1 MGFWSR
7 VKSLAW
13 WGSRPSSGSWDR
25 RGWSW
30 LPLDQSYV
38 LGMEPAELW
47 RTQPHLRTVTDFIAR
62 NVAQLGLHAYDRRGD
77 TDRRRV
83 RGEGVAAL
91 LRRPNAD
98 MTTYELI
105 YGTVADLALFDRAFW
120 WVKRSASAPSGWE
133 IRPIPS
139 AWVVQGVGGTVF
151 APADWIVQPPHGA
164 EQLMIPAGQ
173 MLVFHGWNPSDPSAG
188 SSPVAALKLILSE
201 QVHAY
206 QYREQVWQRG
216 GQPSAVIE
224 RPMDAPQW
232 GSKGKARFKQEWQD
246 SYGRSGPEAG
256 GTAILEDGM
265 KLVKTGFSA
274 REDEFVAAA
283 TLSLTTVASVYQVN
297 PTMVGVLDNANYSNV
312 REFRRSLY
320 GDSLG
325 PWLTM
330 LQDRLNG
337 FLLPMLDEPPERYV
351 EFNLAEKLRGSF
363 EEQAAVLQAS
373 VGRPWMTADEA
384 RALQN
389 MPALGGDAEEL
400 VTPLNVLVGGQASPQ
415 DSAPPPTLDSDAPP
429 REASGAGLVRG
440 KARKVRA
447 DPVRADD
454 FEARYERGLT
464 RWFDDFTSAVLAGYG
479 SAKRGPVRV
488 KAAEDF
494 VDREEW
500 QASLAD
506 LLLTLGLATST
517 AAAEALLEQVGLP
530 PEDYNAEATVAWLT
544 AMAAGVAEG
553 IVGATLAEADEA
565 LADAERTDEDG
576 EPMPPEARLAA
587 ALAAAAG
594 SRVSEIAS
602 SQVTALSGFGQE
614 EAALGAGG
622 GATKTWRVRSTNPRP
637 AHRRMDGEAVP
648 LGDRF
653 SNGARWPADS
663 SLDDANRAG
672 CKCAV
677 EIEFEF

>member
-13 WGSRPSSGSWDR
+13 WGSRPTAGAWER
-25 RGWSW
+25 PGWSW
-30 LPLDQSYV
+30 LPLDQSWV
-38 LGMEPAELW
+38 LGMDPAELW
-47 RTQPHLRTVTDFIAR
+47 RTQPHLRTVVDFVSR
-62 NVAQLGLHAYDRRGD
+62 NIAQLGLRAYDRVSD

-83 RGEGVAAL
+83 MGQGVAAL

-98 MTTYELI
+98 QTMYELV
-105 YGTVADLALFDRAFW
+105 YALVADMALYDRAYW
-120 WVKRSASAPSGWE
+120 WVRPDAMVASGWQ
-133 IRPIPS
+133 IRPIPA
-139 AWVVQGVGGTVF
+139 AWVVQGVGGSVF
-151 APADWIVQPPHGA
+151 AAAEWVVRPPHGA
-164 EQLMIPAGQ
+164 EQLAIPASQ
-173 MLVFHGWNPSDPSAG
+173 MIVFHGWNPDDPGTG

-201 QVHAY
+201 QIHAY

-216 GQPSAVIE
+216 GRVAAVIE

-232 GSKGKARFKQEWQD
+232 GSKGKERFKKEWQ
-246 SYGRSGPEAG
+246 SAYTGTGPEAG

-265 KLVKTGFSA
+265 KLVKASFSA

-325 PWLTM
+325 PWLS
-330 LQDRLNG
+330 LIQDRLNG
-337 FLLPMLDEPPERYV
+337 FLLPLIGEPEERYV

-389 MPALGGDAEEL
+389 MPAMGGDADEL
-400 VTPLNVLVGGQASPQ
+400 VTPLNVLIGGQASPQ
-415 DSAPPPTLDSDAPP
+415 DSAPPPSLGSDAPP
-429 REASGAGLVRG
+429 RETSGAGMVRG
-440 KARKVRA
+440 KARTVRA
-447 DPVRADD
+447 DPVRADT
-454 FEARYERGLT
+454 FEARYEKQLG
-464 RWFDDFTSAVLAGYG
+464 RWFDDFTAAVLSGYG

-488 KAAEDF
+488 KAATDF
-494 VDREEW
+494 VDREAW

-506 LLLTLGLATST
+506 LLLTLGLAAST

-530 PEDYNAEATVAWLT
+530 PEDYNQAATVAWLT

-565 LADAERTDEDG
+565 LADTDRTDEDG

-587 ALAAAAG
+587 GLAAAAG
-594 SRVSEIAS
+594 SRVPEIAS
-602 SQVTALSGFGQE
+602 SQVTSMSGFGQT
-614 EAALGAGG
+614 EAARGAGG
-622 GATKTWRVRSTNPRP
+622 EATKTWRVQSTDPRP
-637 AHRRMDGEAVP
+637 AHRRMDGETVP
-648 LGDRF
+648 LDDRF

-663 SLDDANRAG
+663 SLDDAQRAG

-677 EIEFEF
+677 EVAFEF